1 MKIKVI
7 VILYR
12 ICSSHRHVSSSEKL
26 YPESWGWF
34 FICFCS
40 SPWNRP
46 CVSHCWQLE
55 SQKRSFLPCFSQHC
69 SQCGQRACQHATPF
83 PCQVWGAET
92 LKRSC
97 IETKWATL
105 ASDTLVLFIAVKL
118 ERHFCPV
125 RYSTMPATPPQQP
138 SLLKK
143 YVLPYAVSPHFTSS
157 ISSATLSRMT
167 CNETSFT
174 IGPSI
179 QNQLRFFGISSTL

>member
-69 SQCGQRACQHATPF
+69 LQCGQRACQHATPI

-92 LKRSC
+92 RKRSC
-97 IETKWATL
+97 TETKWATL
-105 ASDTLVLFIAVKL
+105 AADTLALFTAIKL
-118 ERHFCPV
+118 DRHFCPV
-125 RYSTMPATPPQQP
+125 LYSTMPAAPPQQP
-138 SLLKK
+138 CSLKK
-143 YVLPYAVSPHFTSS
+143 YVFPYTVSPHL
-157 ISSATLSRMT
+157 ILMIGSATLSRMT
-167 CNETSFT
+167 RNETSST
-174 IGPSI
+174 IGQSV
-179 QNQLRFFGISSTL
+179 QTSYISSVSHQL

>member
-69 SQCGQRACQHATPF
+69 SQCGQRACQHATPV

-92 LKRSC
+92 LTRSC
-97 IETKWATL
+97 TETKWATL
-105 ASDTLVLFIAVKL
+105 AADSLALFIAVQL

-125 RYSTMPATPPQQP
+125 LYSTMPATPPQQP
-138 SLLKK
+138 CSLKST
-143 YVLPYAVSPHFTSS
+143 YFP
-157 ISSATLSRMT
+157 
-167 CNETSFT
+167 
-174 IGPSI
+174 I
-179 QNQLRFFGISSTL
+179 Q